1 MAQKDNDFGLT
12 SNAKPSE
19 ISQAD
24 AVATIDRVANEPAP
38 TSSGQTDLGV
48 AQADGK
54 HTDAKGLRKEF
65 DLNDPNPEPDAAG
78 GEPEKETE
86 VVTDPDPDKKVEPEA
101 KVEPDKEIKVVEPDP
116 NVEAVGEWLKD
127 VDLPTRQ
134 DILDEFVTSNIDDL
148 KVSLRQGGADVEL
161 SIGELKRQA
170 AGYAGEANAS
180 RQIKEMK
187 AEITTR
193 EKALKDRE
201 KFITDQ
207 FNDPADLMT
216 FLDSHVTDPVQFFT
230 AVKNHADAVL
240 AEAEDHPA
248 RFARDAALRR
258 ENASLRS
265 DISEIKSLLTNGK
278 RPGTPEAPDASA
290 ADADQVAEIK
300 EEGQRRRSMVKEL
313 GFGVDAVA
321 KAWAGAGEPDNFD
334 PWFAKWAVTQERD
347 TSKAKTTATKVNRQ
361 KGGAALRRRG
371 AANPQP
377 TRTAEDDKPLDAAGI
392 SKFLREHPTNQG
404 RFTA

>member
-1 MAQKDNDFGLT
+1 MAKDNDFGLQ
-12 SNAKPSE
+12 SNAAPSE
-19 ISQAD
+19 VTQAD

-38 TSSGQTDLGV
+38 TSSGQSDLGV

-65 DLNDPNPEPDAAG
+65 DLNDPNPEGDEPG
-78 GEPEKETE
+78 GKPEKETE
-86 VVTDPDPDKKVEPEA
+86 VVTDPEPDKKVEPEA
-101 KVEPDKEIKVVEPDP
+101 KVEPEKKEVVEPDP

-148 KVSLRQGGADVEL
+148 KVSLRQGGADVEM
-161 SIGELKRQA
+161 SIGELKRA
-170 AGYAGEANAS
+170 ASGYAGEASAS
-180 RQIKEMK
+180 RQVKEMK
-187 AEITTR
+187 AEIATR

-201 KFITDQ
+201 KFISDQ

-230 AVKNHADAVL
+230 AVKQHADAVL
-240 AEAEDHPA
+240 TEAEDNPA
-248 RFARDAALRR
+248 RFRRDAALRR

-265 DISEIKSLLTNGK
+265 DISEIKSMLTNGK
-278 RPGTPEAPDASA
+278 GAGTPDAPDKSK
-290 ADADQVAEIK
+290 ADDDQVAEIK

-313 GFGVDAVA
+313 GFEVDAVA

-334 PWFAKWAVTQERD
+334 HWFAKWAVSHERD

-377 TRTAEDDKPLDAAGI
+377 TKTAEDDKPLDAAGI

-404 RFTA
+404 RFPGG

>member
-1 MAQKDNDFGLT
+1 MAKDNDFGLT
-12 SNAKPSE
+12 SNAAPSE
-19 ISQAD
+19 VSQAD

-54 HTDAKGLRKEF
+54 QTDAKGLRKEF
-65 DLNDPNPEPDAAG
+65 DLNDPNPEPEAG
-78 GEPEKETE
+78 GEPEKEVDVE
-86 VVTDPDPDKKVEPEA
+86 TDPDPDKKVEPEA
-101 KVEPDKEIKVVEPDP
+101 KVEEPEKKVEPATDAEP
-116 NVEAVGEWLKD
+116 VADWLKD

-148 KVSLRQGGADVEL
+148 KVDLRQGGADVQMT
-161 SIGELKRQA
+161 IGELKRAA
-170 AGYAGEANAS
+170 AGYSGEASAS
-180 RQIKEMK
+180 RQVKQMK
-187 AEITTR
+187 AEIETR

-201 KFITDQ
+201 KFISDQ

-240 AEAEDHPA
+240 AEAEDNPA
-248 RFARDAALRR
+248 RFRRDAALRR

-265 DISEIKSLLTNGK
+265 DISEIKSMLTNGK
-278 RPGTPEAPDASA
+278 GNGTPAPPDTSA
-290 ADADQVAEIK
+290 ADADTEAEIK
-300 EEGQRRRSMVKEL
+300 QEGQRRRSMVKEL
-313 GFGVDAVA
+313 GFEVDAVA

-334 PWFAKWAVTQERD
+334 HWFAKWAVSTERD
-347 TSKAKTTATKVNRQ
+347 TSKAKTTATKSNRA
-361 KGGAALRRRG
+361 KGGSTLRRRG

-377 TRTAEDDKPLDAAGI
+377 TKTADDDKPLDAAGI
-392 SKFLREHPTNQG
+392 SKFLREHPTNKG
-404 RFTA
+404 RIT